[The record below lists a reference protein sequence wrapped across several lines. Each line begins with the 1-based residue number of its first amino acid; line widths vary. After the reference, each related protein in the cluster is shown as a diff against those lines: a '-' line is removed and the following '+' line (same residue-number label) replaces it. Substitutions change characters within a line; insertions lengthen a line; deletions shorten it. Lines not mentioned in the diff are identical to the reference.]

1 MTDCLIKAEA
11 VVAGWT
17 QPAIP
22 PVSFTL
28 AAGEVVGLTG
38 PNGVGKSTLLAALA
52 GRARCYAGSLSLRP
66 GLRLALQTQDIPPV
80 AGLPVNGRDLFRLT
94 GADPQGLPAWL
105 ADRLDQ
111 RVDRL
116 SGGQRHY
123 LALWAILQAP
133 SEVVMLDEP
142 TNNLDR
148 AGIEHLGWTLR
159 QQASAGRAI
168 LVVSHDAEFVAA
180 VCDRTIALEPL

>member
-1 MTDCLIKAEA
+1 MSDCLIKAEA

-17 QPAIP
+17 QPATP

-52 GRARCYAGSLSLRP
+52 GRARCFSGNLSRRP
-66 GLRLALQTQDIPPV
+66 GLRLALQTQDVPPV
-80 AGLPVNGRDLFRLT
+80 AGLPLSGEDLFRLT
-94 GADPQGLPAWL
+94 GATRQGLPAWL
-105 ADRLDQ
+105 EDRLHW
-111 RVDRL
+111 RLDRL

-123 LALWAILQAP
+123 LTLWAILQSP
-133 SEVVMLDEP
+133 TEVVMLDEP

-148 AGIEHLGWTLR
+148 AGVEHLGWTLR
-159 QQASAGRAI
+159 QLAAAGRGL
-168 LVVSHDAEFVAA
+168 LVVSHDAEFVAG
-180 VCDRTIALEPL
+180 VCDRIIAVEPC